1 MIEAE
6 QLHAR
11 ILSRLDMTRDMED
24 EELTELIYEV
34 LQEASQE
41 EYLPLDQKTMLG
53 KELFNAFRKLDLL
66 QEFLEDEQITEIMI
80 NGTQN
85 IFIEKAGRIIQSDK
99 RFLSR
104 DKLEDVIQ
112 QIVAGSNRLVNEA
125 SPIADARLADGSRV
139 NVVLPPVALNGPIVT
154 IRKFAKEAITM
165 KKLMEWQ
172 SINSEVSG
180 FLALLVAA
188 GYNIFISGGT
198 GSGKTTFL
206 NALSQYIPKNERI
219 ITIEDN
225 AELQIQNVKN
235 LVRLEARNANVE
247 GTGEINIRDL
257 IRTALRMRPER
268 IIVGEVRGEEA
279 LDMLQ
284 AFNTGHDGSIS
295 TGHANSP
302 DDMMSRLSTMVLM
315 GIKLPLEAVMRQI
328 ASGIDILVHLGRLR
342 DKSRKVLEIMEVLG
356 YEKGEIRLQPLF
368 SFQETGSKDGKIQ
381 GEWVKRSTLTRTE
394 KLMAAGYQPEGV
406 CPGDNGKH
414 SSGVSD
420 RHAVLFKTM
429 DDGNAFSSG
438 NEVLRK
444 DDLSSGGKREET
456 F

>member
-1 MIEAE
+1 METMIDTGS
-6 QLHAR
+6 
-11 ILSRLDMTRDMED
+11 I
-24 EELTELIYEV
+24 
-34 LQEASQE
+34 
-41 EYLPLDQKTMLG
+41 G
-53 KELFNAFRKLDLL
+53 KEAAAMLIQAV
-66 QEFLEDEQITEIMI
+66 
-80 NGTQN
+80 
-85 IFIEKAGRIIQSDK
+85 KAK
-99 RFLSR
+99 
-104 DKLEDVIQ
+104 
-112 QIVAGSNRLVNEA
+112 
-125 SPIADARLADGSRV
+125 
-139 NVVLPPVALNGPIVT
+139 
-154 IRKFAKEAITM
+154 
-165 KKLMEWQ
+165 
-172 SINSEVSG
+172 
-180 FLALLVAA
+180 
-188 GYNIFISGGT
+188 YNIFISGGT

-206 NALSQYIPKNERI
+206 NVLSDFIPKEERI
-219 ITIEDN
+219 ITIEDS
-225 AELQIQNVKN
+225 AELQITGIPN

-342 DKSRKVLEIMEVLG
+342 DKSRKVLEIMEVLR

-406 CPGDNGKH
+406 CPGNNGKH

-429 DDGNAFSSG
+429 DDGSAFSSG

-444 DDLSSGGKREET
+444 DDPSGGGKREET

>member
-1 MIEAE
+1 MC
-6 QLHAR
+6 R
-11 ILSRLDMTRDMED
+11 
-24 EELTELIYEV
+24 ELCQV
-34 LQEASQE
+34 W
-41 EYLPLDQKTMLG
+41 
-53 KELFNAFRKLDLL
+53 
-66 QEFLEDEQITEIMI
+66 LE
-80 NGTQN
+80 NG
-85 IFIEKAGRIIQSDK
+85 G
-99 RFLSR
+99 
-104 DKLEDVIQ
+104 
-112 QIVAGSNRLVNEA
+112 
-125 SPIADARLADGSRV
+125 
-139 NVVLPPVALNGPIVT
+139 
-154 IRKFAKEAITM
+154 
-165 KKLMEWQ
+165 
-172 SINSEVSG
+172 
-180 FLALLVAA
+180 
-188 GYNIFISGGT
+188 
-198 GSGKTTFL
+198 
-206 NALSQYIPKNERI
+206 
-219 ITIEDN
+219 
-225 AELQIQNVKN
+225 
-235 LVRLEARNANVE
+235 
-247 GTGEINIRDL
+247 
-257 IRTALRMRPER
+257 
-268 IIVGEVRGEEA
+268 
-279 LDMLQ
+279 
-284 AFNTGHDGSIS
+284 

-429 DDGNAFSSG
+429 DDGSAFSSG

-444 DDLSSGGKREET
+444 DDLSGGGKREET

>member
-1 MIEAE
+1 MRRAE
-6 QLHAR
+6 QLHEE
-11 ILSRLDMTRDMED
+11 ILAQMDLSKEASD
-24 EELTELIYEV
+24 EELLELIHRI
-34 LQEASQE
+34 LE
-41 EYLPLDQKTMLG
+41 EKSKEEFIPLGEKAILG
-53 KELFNAFRKLDLL
+53 RELFNAFRKLDIL
-66 QEFLEDEQITEIMI
+66 QELIEDEEITEIMI
-80 NGTQN
+80 NGTQP
-85 IFIEKAGRIIQSDK
+85 IFIERNGRIYETDK
-99 RFLSR
+99 KFLSKG
-104 DKLEDVIQ
+104 KLEDVVQ
-112 QIVAGSNRLVNEA
+112 QMVAGCNRVVNEA
-125 SPIADARLADGSRV
+125 TPIVDARLEDGSRV

-154 IRKFAKEAITM
+154 IRKFPKSRITM
-165 KKLMEWQ
+165 ETM
-172 SINSEVSG
+172 ID
-180 FLALLVAA
+180 
-188 GYNIFISGGT
+188 T
-198 GSGKTTFL
+198 GSIGK
-206 NALSQYIPKNERI
+206 ERI
-219 ITIEDN
+219 ITIEDS
-225 AELQIQNVKN
+225 AELQITGIPN

-268 IIVGEVRGEEA
+268 IIVGEVRGKEA

-406 CPGDNGKH
+406 CPGNNGKY

-420 RHAVLFKTM
+420 RHAVLFKTV
-429 DDGNAFSSG
+429 DDGSVFSSG

-444 DDLSSGGKREET
+444 DDPSGGGKREET